1 MSSAGIPNPIAD
13 EVIRRQGRMKTWR
26 GNFESVWQQIAQLV
40 LPRADDFLGKR
51 APGQRTADNL
61 IFDSTGQLALPLY
74 AAAVEAMVC
83 PRTQK
88 WHSLKPLSPKLQDNN
103 PVALYLENMRDL
115 LFKIR
120 YSPHTNFASVMSESF
135 LGLGAF
141 GNYGVFVEDGLHKG
155 LRYQAIPLV
164 ELYWLE
170 DSYGTIDTVHRCYM
184 LTARQAL
191 QRWPNTLSEKMRE
204 CATAE
209 PDREFE
215 FIHCVRPNEERGKV
229 AGWRGYQFA
238 SYDICVSDRTLLDE
252 GGFRKMPY
260 AIGRDVTAPR
270 EIYARGATW
279 NALADLKMLQM
290 MGRDS
295 IRYAQLTLDPPTI
308 TADVDSLAPY
318 SRRAGAIN
326 AGYMSDQG
334 TVLAKEMPPNADP
347 RPALEVA
354 QQRRDNVG
362 RALLTPYFQ
371 ILVDTPQMTATE
383 SMYRQQEKG
392 ALLAPTMSRQQETL
406 SVVIDREIDIL
417 LHAGVFEA
425 ELGPVPEELLMEGGG
440 LAVQFDSPLTRA
452 QRSEEAVGILKTIE
466 AITPLANINPG
477 IMRRINGDETLKILS
492 DVNGAPVK
500 WLYNDEQLAAMNEA
514 DAQAEQA
521 KQLTEAAPVITES
534 LKNLAQAKQM
544 VTAAPF

>member
-1 MSSAGIPNPIAD
+1 MAD
-13 EVIRRQGRMKTWR
+13 GTNIVDEAIRRQGSMKSWR
-26 GNFESVWQQIAQLV
+26 ANFDDVWQQIAQLV
-40 LPRADDFLGKR
+40 LPRADTFLQNKK
-51 APGQRTADNL
+51 APGQRTADNM

-74 AAAVEAMVC
+74 ASAVEAMVC

-103 PVALYLENMRDL
+103 QVSRYLEAMRDL

-120 YSPHTNFASVMSESF
+120 YAPHTNFASVMSESF
-135 LGLGAF
+135 LSLGAF
-141 GNYGVFVEDGLHKG
+141 GNYGVFVEDGLDKG
-155 LRYQAIPLV
+155 IRYQAIPLT
-164 ELYWLE
+164 ELFWLE
-170 DSYGTIDTVHRCYM
+170 DSYGTIDTVHRDYT
-184 LTARQAL
+184 LTARQAA
-191 QRWPNTLSEKMRE
+191 QRWPNTVGEKIRTAAASEPE
-204 CATAE
+204 
-209 PDREFE
+209 REFQ
-215 FIHCVRPNEERGKV
+215 FLHCVRPNEERGRM
-229 AGWRGYQFA
+229 AGWRGYAFV
-238 SYDICVSDRTLLDE
+238 SYDICVSDKTLLDE

-270 EIYARGATW
+270 EIYARGPTW

-308 TADVDSLAPY
+308 TADVDSLAAY
-318 SRRAGAIN
+318 SRRAGAVN
-326 AGYMSDQG
+326 AGYMNDQG
-334 TVLAKEMPPNADP
+334 VILAKEMPPNADP

-354 QQRRDNVG
+354 EQRRNNVG
-362 RALLTPYFQ
+362 RSLLVPYFQ

-417 LHAGVFEA
+417 FHAGVFEA
-425 ELGPVPEELLMEGGG
+425 ELGPPPKALLDEGAG

-492 DVNGAPVK
+492 DVNGAPVR
-500 WLYNDEQLAAMNEA
+500 WLFSDEQLAAMDAQE
-514 DAQAEQA
+514 AQAEQV
-521 KQLTEAAPVITES
+521 KQLTEAAPVISES
-534 LKNLAQAKQM
+534 LKNLAQAKQAA
-544 VTAAPF
+544 TAAPF

>member
-1 MSSAGIPNPIAD
+1 MNGMPNPIVD
-13 EVIRRQGRMKTWR
+13 EAIRRQGRMKTWR
-26 GNFESVWQQIAQLV
+26 SNFDSVWQQIAQLV

-74 AAAVEAMVC
+74 ASAVEAMVC

-88 WHSLKPLSPKLQDNN
+88 WHSLKPISPKLQDNN
-103 PVALYLENMRDL
+103 RVSRYLEDLRDL

-120 YSPHTNFASVMSESF
+120 YAPHTNFASVMSESF

-141 GNYGVFVEDGLHKG
+141 GNYGVFTEDGLHKG
-155 LRYQAIPLV
+155 IRYQAIPLV
-164 ELYWLE
+164 ELFWLE
-170 DSYGTIDTVHRCYM
+170 DSYGTIDTVHRSYT
-184 LTARQAL
+184 LTARQAA
-191 QRWPNTLSEKMRE
+191 QRWPDTLGEKVRN
-204 CATAE
+204 CVANE

-215 FIHCVRPNEERGKV
+215 FLHCVRPNEERGAM
-229 AGWRGYQFA
+229 AGWRGYAFA
-238 SYDICVSDRTLLDE
+238 AYDICVDDRTLLAE

-290 MGRDS
+290 MGRDA
-295 IRYAQLTLDPPTI
+295 IRYSQLTLDPPTM

-334 TVLAKEMPPNADP
+334 VVLAKEMPPNADP

-354 QQRRDNVG
+354 EQRRNNVG
-362 RALLTPYFQ
+362 RSLLTPYFQ

-406 SVVIDREIDIL
+406 AVVIDREIDIL
-417 LHAGVFEA
+417 FHAGVIEH
-425 ELGPVPEELLMEGGG
+425 ELGPVPEELLTSGGI
-440 LAVQFDSPLTRA
+440 AVQFDSPLTRA

-500 WLYNDEQLAAMNEA
+500 WLFSDEELAAMNEA
-514 DAQAEQA
+514 EAQAEQM
-521 KQLTEAAPVITES
+521 KQLTEAAPVISES
-534 LKNLAQAKQM
+534 LKNLAQAKQAA
-544 VTAAPF
+544 TAAPF

>member
-1 MSSAGIPNPIAD
+1 MADDIAD

-74 AAAVEAMVC
+74 ASAVEAMVC

-103 PVALYLENMRDL
+103 EVARYLEAMRDL

-120 YSPHTNFASVMSESF
+120 YAPHTNFASVMSESF
-135 LGLGAF
+135 LSLGAF
-141 GNYGVFVEDGLHKG
+141 GNYGIFVEDGLHKG
-155 LRYQAIPLV
+155 IRYQAIPLT

-170 DSYGTIDTVHRCYM
+170 DSYGTIDTVHRDYT
-184 LTARQAL
+184 LTARQAV
-191 QRWPNTLSEKMRE
+191 QKWPDKLSDKIKE
-204 CATAE
+204 CARSE
-209 PDREFE
+209 PDREFR
-215 FIHCVRPNEERGKV
+215 FLHAVRPNEEAGRM
-229 AGWRGYQFA
+229 AGWRGYQFVA
-238 SYDICVSDRTLLDE
+238 YDICVEDRTVMEE

-270 EIYARGATW
+270 EIYARGPTW

-295 IRYAQLTLDPPTI
+295 IRYAQLTLDPPTL

-334 TVLAKEMPPNADP
+334 VILAKEMPPNADP

-354 QQRRDNVG
+354 NQRRDNVG
-362 RALLTPYFQ
+362 KSLLTPYFQ

-417 LHAGVFEA
+417 FAAGVFQA
-425 ELGPVPEELLMEGGG
+425 ELGPPPAALIAEGGG
-440 LAVQFDSPLTRA
+440 MAVQFDSPLTRA

-492 DVNGAPVK
+492 DVNGAPVR
-500 WLYNDEQLAAMNEA
+500 WLYTDEQLAAMNAA
-514 DAQAEQA
+514 DAQAEQM
-521 KQLTEAAPVITES
+521 KQLTEAAPIITSS
-534 LKNLAQAKQM
+534 LKNLADAKQAA
-544 VTAAPF
+544 TAAPV